1 MGLLQTIFAFAVVI
15 GVLVVIHE
23 LGHYLVARWCGVKV
37 LRFSVGMGRVI
48 WSRRF
53 GADQTEWAL
62 SLVPLGGYVK
72 MLDARDDEQGPIA
85 PQDEARE
92 FTRQH
97 VGKRIAIVAA
107 GPLANF
113 LLAILIFTFLYTHG
127 VPEPVAR
134 VAVQPASIAAQ
145 AGLQD
150 GDTVTAVDG
159 EPVRSWNE
167 LRWSLL
173 QRAMDRR
180 DARLMVERPLASG
193 GNALSEL
200 SLPLRAVPSQDLDNQ
215 LFDKLGIELAK
226 PPALLGEILPE
237 GPAAAAGLRPGDL
250 IVAIDGVP
258 VTDGIAFIDKLRDS
272 AGIRL
277 HVEGLRDGQPF
288 AVNVTPQA
296 ERATGAGSGDS
307 AVDGKPVGRIRA
319 QVDMRSAMVVIESDL
334 ATAFTRALRK
344 TWDTSAMTVTMLG
357 KMITGEA
364 SLKNITGPITIA
376 DYAGQT
382 ARVGW
387 ISFLSFMAFI
397 SISLGVMNL
406 LPIPVLDGGH
416 LLYYSLELFSG
427 RPVPERIGAIA
438 QRAGIGLLMAL
449 MVVAVFNDI
458 VRLIG

>member
-1 MGLLQTIFAFAVVI
+1 MGLLQTVLAFAVVI

-37 LRFSVGMGRVI
+37 LRFSVGFGRVI
-48 WSRRF
+48 WSRRV
-53 GADQTEWAL
+53 GPDQTEWAL

-72 MLDARDDEQGPIA
+72 MLDARDDESGPIA
-85 PQDEARE
+85 PADEPRE

-97 VGKRIAIVAA
+97 VWKRIAIVAA
-107 GPLANF
+107 GPVANF
-113 LLAILIFTFLYTHG
+113 LLAILIFTVLYVHG

-134 VAVQPASIAAQ
+134 VAVQPASMAAQ
-145 AGLQD
+145 AGLRQ
-150 GDTVTAVDG
+150 GDLVTAIDG

-167 LRWSLL
+167 MRWSLL
-173 QRAMDRR
+173 QRAMDHR
-180 DARLMVERPLASG
+180 DARLMLERANPQGSKALVELT
-193 GNALSEL
+193 
-200 SLPLRAVPSQDLDNQ
+200 LPLKALPADDLDSH
-215 LFDKLGIELAK
+215 LFDRLGLDLAK
-226 PPALLGEILPE
+226 PPALLGEILPD
-237 GPAAAAGLRPGDL
+237 GPAAAAGLQPGDL
-250 IVAIDGVP
+250 IIAIDGQP
-258 VTDGIAFIDKLRDS
+258 VDDGLAFIDRLRENPGRRLQLD
-272 AGIRL
+272 GIRQ
-277 HVEGLRDGQPF
+277 GQPF
-288 AVNVTPQA
+288 TLPITPTA
-296 ERATGAGSGDS
+296 EKAGDQL
-307 AVDGKPVGRIRA
+307 VGRIRA
-319 QVDMRSAMVVIESDL
+319 QVDMRSAMVVIDANPGEAVL
-334 ATAFTRALRK
+334 RAVGK
-344 TWDTSAMTVTMLG
+344 TWDTSAMTVTMLV
-357 KMITGEA
+357 KMISGEA

-438 QRAGIGLLMAL
+438 QRAGLGLLMAL